1 MRERGKKKTWQLGG
15 APTSWLYGCSFYA
28 FYFHACPPQESG
40 WQQRQL
46 WSRPGGGAQTGPGK
60 EVNGIFHIWKEPPP
74 PIIARLKGRV
84 LRLCFHMLRIHYCFS
99 LIPSER
105 HWQMKLKYAADT
117 QQQTPRLLS
126 TTVSLPQR
134 VCKFLRG
141 NALRAKKKKN
151 QNSNRVMC
159 SRRKRQNWV
168 KVGGKNTS
176 FDKFRFACPAS
187 FKICLWLMKKLR
199 SSQRFLF
206 NTLGCH
212 IFMRICPSGHSS
224 IYWHVLLTRLWDRK
238 VN

>member
-1 MRERGKKKTWQLGG
+1 MARQQV
-15 APTSWLYGCSFYA
+15 GCTDARFMLFISM
-28 FYFHACPPQESG
+28 HAPPQESG

-141 NALRAKKKKN
+141 NALRAKKKKKPK
-151 QNSNRVMC
+151 QQSSNV
-159 SRRKRQNWV
+159 QPV
-168 KVGGKNTS
+168 KGESGKTE
-176 FDKFRFACPAS
+176 
-187 FKICLWLMKKLR
+187 
-199 SSQRFLF
+199 
-206 NTLGCH
+206 
-212 IFMRICPSGHSS
+212 
-224 IYWHVLLTRLWDRK
+224 
-238 VN
+238 

>member
-1 MRERGKKKTWQLGG
+1 MVTVRSSQWEHTFPRGEREGKKKTWQLGG

-28 FYFHACPPQESG
+28 FYFHACPPPGVWMTATSAVITAWWRG
-40 WQQRQL
+40 SDRTRQRGEWDFSHL
-46 WSRPGGGAQTGPGK
+46 KGT
-60 EVNGIFHIWKEPPP
+60 PPP

-141 NALRAKKKKN
+141 NALRAKKKKKPK
-151 QNSNRVMC
+151 QQSSNV
-159 SRRKRQNWV
+159 QPV
-168 KVGGKNTS
+168 KGESGKTE
-176 FDKFRFACPAS
+176 
-187 FKICLWLMKKLR
+187 
-199 SSQRFLF
+199 
-206 NTLGCH
+206 
-212 IFMRICPSGHSS
+212 
-224 IYWHVLLTRLWDRK
+224 
-238 VN
+238 